1 MREIAASDITDAIA
15 RLAVE
20 ATHFL
25 PEDVE
30 GAIRSAKAT
39 ERSPL
44 AIQIIDEILENAEI
58 AAHAHAAAL
67 PGHRQRRRAR

>member
-1 MREIAASDITDAIA
+1 MVREIQASEITETVA

-25 PEDVE
+25 PDDVKS
-30 GAIRSAKAT
+30 AIQDAKAT

-44 AIQIIDEILENAEI
+44 AIQIIDEILENAEV
-58 AAHAHAAAL
+58 ARTRML
-67 PGHRQRRRAR
+67 PLST